1 MSEKRTIKNRKAS
14 FNYEILDKLEAGA
27 ELFGFEVK
35 ALRSGLGSLE
45 GSYVVV
51 KNGEVFLKNA
61 FIPPYQEKNTPAGYD
76 PRRLRKLL
84 LKKSEIFD
92 IVEQKK
98 GGSLTL
104 IPISWYNKKRRMKL
118 QVGLAKSKKKFDKRE
133 TIKKRD
139 QERDLGRKFK

>member
-1 MSEKRTIKNRKAS
+1 MNKVVKNRKAG
-14 FNYEILDKLEAGA
+14 FNYEINDCIEAGA

-35 ALRSGLGSLE
+35 SLRSGLGSLE
-45 GSYVVV
+45 GAYVVV

-84 LKKSEIFD
+84 LKKTEIWD
-92 IVEQKK
+92 ILEQKK
-98 GGSLTL
+98 GQSLTL
-104 IPISWYNKKRRMKL
+104 IPIMWYNKNRRMKL
-118 QVGLAKSKKKFDKRE
+118 QIGLARSKKKFDKRE

-139 QERDLGRKFK
+139 QERDLGRKLK

>member
-1 MSEKRTIKNRKAS
+1 MNKVVKNRKAS

-45 GSYVVV
+45 GAYVMV

-61 FIPPYQEKNTPAGYD
+61 FIPPYQEKNTPKDYD
-76 PRRLRKLL
+76 PRRLRRLL

-98 GGSLTL
+98 GKSLTL
-104 IPISWYNKKRRMKL
+104 IPISWYNSRRRVKL
-118 QVGLAKSKKKFDKRE
+118 QIGLAKSKKKFDKRE

-139 QERDLGRKFK
+139 QERDLGRRFK

>member
-1 MSEKRTIKNRKAS
+1 MNKVVKNRKAG
-14 FNYEILDKLEAGA
+14 FNYEINDRIEAGA

-45 GSYVVV
+45 GAYVVV

-84 LKKSEIFD
+84 LKKSEIFE
-92 IVEQKK
+92 IEEQKK
-98 GGSLTL
+98 GQSLTL
-104 IPISWYNKKRRMKL
+104 IPISWYIKNRRMKL
-118 QVGLAKSKKKFDKRE
+118 SVGLGRSKKKFDKRE

-139 QERDLGRKFK
+139 QERDLGRRLK

>member
-1 MSEKRTIKNRKAS
+1 MNKVVKNRKAG
-14 FNYEILDKLEAGA
+14 FNYEINDRIEAGA

-35 ALRSGLGSLE
+35 SLRSGLGSLE
-45 GSYVVV
+45 GAYVVV

-84 LKKSEIFD
+84 LKKTEIWD
-92 IVEQKK
+92 ILEQKK
-98 GGSLTL
+98 GQSLTL
-104 IPISWYNKKRRMKL
+104 IPIMWYNKNRRMKL
-118 QVGLAKSKKKFDKRE
+118 QIGLARSKKKFDKRE

-139 QERDLGRKFK
+139 QERDLGRKLK

>member
-1 MSEKRTIKNRKAS
+1 MNKVVKNRKAG
-14 FNYEILDKLEAGA
+14 FNYEINDRIEAGA

-45 GSYVVV
+45 GAYVIL

-61 FIPPYQEKNTPAGYD
+61 FIPPYQEKNTPVSYD

-84 LKKSEIFD
+84 LKKSEIWD
-92 IVEQKK
+92 IEEQKK
-98 GGSLTL
+98 GQSLTL
-104 IPISWYNKKRRMKL
+104 IPISWYSKNRRMKL
-118 QVGLAKSKKKFDKRE
+118 SVGLGRSKKKFDKRE

-139 QERDLGRKFK
+139 QERDLGRKLK

>member
-1 MSEKRTIKNRKAS
+1 MSEKRTIKNRKAT

-61 FIPPYQEKNTPAGYD
+61 FIPPYQEKNTPDSYD

-139 QERDLGRKFK
+139 QERDLGRRFK

>member
-1 MSEKRTIKNRKAS
+1 MKKSSIKNRKAG
-14 FNYEILDKLEAGA
+14 FNYEILDTLEAGA

-45 GSYVVV
+45 GAYIVV

-61 FIPPYQEKNTPAGYD
+61 FIPPYQEKNTPKEYD

-84 LKKSEIFD
+84 LKKAEIHD
-92 IVEQKK
+92 ILEQKK
-98 GGSLTL
+98 GQSLTL
-104 IPISWYNKKRRMKL
+104 IPVSWYNKNRRMKL
-118 QVGLAKSKKKFDKRE
+118 SIGLARSKKKFDKRE

-139 QERDLGRKFK
+139 QERDLGRRLK

>member
-1 MSEKRTIKNRKAS
+1 MTKVVKNRKAS
-14 FNYEILDKLEAGA
+14 FNYEINDRIEAGA

-35 ALRSGLGSLE
+35 ALRGGLGSLE
-45 GSYVVV
+45 GAYVVV

-92 IVEQKK
+92 IEEQKK
-98 GGSLTL
+98 GQSLTL
-104 IPISWYNKKRRMKL
+104 IPISWYNKNRRMKL
-118 QVGLAKSKKKFDKRE
+118 QIGLGKSKKKFDKRE

-139 QERDLGRKFK
+139 QERDLGRRLK

>member
-1 MSEKRTIKNRKAS
+1 MNKVVKNRKAG
-14 FNYEILDKLEAGA
+14 FNYEINDRIEAGA

-45 GSYVVV
+45 GAYVIL

-61 FIPPYQEKNTPAGYD
+61 FIPPYQEKNTPASYD

-84 LKKSEIFD
+84 LKKSEIWD
-92 IVEQKK
+92 IEEQKK
-98 GGSLTL
+98 GQSLTL
-104 IPISWYNKKRRMKL
+104 IPISWYSKNRRMKL
-118 QVGLAKSKKKFDKRE
+118 SVGLGRSKKKFDKRE

-139 QERDLGRKFK
+139 QERDLGRRLK

>member
-14 FNYEILDKLEAGA
+14 FNYEIGERLEAGA

-45 GSYVVV
+45 GAYVVV

-61 FIPPYQEKNTPAGYD
+61 FIPPYQEKNTPVSYD

-92 IVEQKK
+92 IVQQKK
-98 GGSLTL
+98 GESLTL
-104 IPISWYNKKRRMKL
+104 IPLSWYNKKRRIKL
-118 QVGLAKSKKKFDKRE
+118 QIGLAKSKKKFDKRE

-139 QERDLGRKFK
+139 QERDLGRRLK